1 MCDENKM
8 YYAYGE
14 IIMPTGNKQVIQLK
28 YQDGADVY
36 NTPSRLKM
44 TLSGSNPNMKQVMP
58 INYNGLQYVPNSGA
72 LYNTNN
78 CTAGILFFGDKM
90 IFPYVPSNQMNMNMN
105 MYAGKKRIRNSRKK
119 TKKTRKTR
127 RRRTMKK
134 Y

>member
-58 INYNGLQYVPNSGA
+58 INYNGVQYVPNSGA

-90 IFPYVPSNQMNMNMN
+90 IFPYVPSNQMNM
-105 MYAGKKRIRNSRKK
+105 YAGKKRIRNSRKNTK
-119 TKKTRKTR
+119 NTKKTRKTR